1 MYSLGLVNNHC
12 EIFSENPQVKSQLFT
27 LQMWCAAS
35 GGVSVTGKHFQFHL
49 CVCMMCPGQEQPW
62 TVPAP
67 EHIACTGSLSEWLP
81 CWGCDGVSASPVLP
95 VRMCRRYWL
104 SVLPG
109 NSHFSICTLCL
120 FAECPICSSKYTW
133 NSWYTQ
139 RLHCIK
145 RTLIH
150 NL

>member
-35 GGVSVTGKHFQFHL
+35 GGVDRETLPFTLVCLHGVSRSGAALHCASTWACSMHRQPVWAVTL
-49 CVCMMCPGQEQPW
+49 LW
-62 TVPAP
+62 
-67 EHIACTGSLSEWLP
+67 GS
-81 CWGCDGVSASPVLP
+81 DGVSASPVLP